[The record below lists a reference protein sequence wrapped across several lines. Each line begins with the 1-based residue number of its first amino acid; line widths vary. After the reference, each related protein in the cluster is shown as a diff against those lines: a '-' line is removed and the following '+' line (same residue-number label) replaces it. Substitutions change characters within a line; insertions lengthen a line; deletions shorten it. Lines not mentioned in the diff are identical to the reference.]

1 MNIKNFIIF
10 LFFYVF
16 CIAYSQPETVEI
28 QGEYTIILGNG
39 ISVDDGISICFDKAI
54 ANGIIDYLEIE
65 DQYNESQ
72 KAELMQNLE
81 SEVQFFA
88 MNTTIISQTV
98 NGNRIYIKAK
108 SSIFSFFIEQLQKE
122 YKK

>member
-10 LFFYVF
+10 LFFYVV